1 VLLSFTK
8 LGWATL
14 ESSIL
19 AMHEI
24 CRGYS
29 TLLPAVIEISDS
41 ALGQKNVDASVSDPL
56 GIFNLLIAQAS
67 VHINRHIRE
76 SAFDFIRILCS
87 QKSRRIGDPDSVHGA
102 AYTVSGTVC
111 PVSEYPSHCVTDNTS
126 FSRSLFTCIV
136 TALSKGMEDN
146 WCQIRRA
153 AVHAAKTFLL
163 SDLYYRVSL
172 PTGTSS
178 LNSITPVCT
187 LSSTGKGSGEG
198 MGIKM
203 EGAQPED
210 CWNKLLPGLC
220 MNRFYVADGVNT
232 IAREIWHEIINK
244 NGNGRK
250 MVMEYLTEIIDH
262 YIAMSQASNHMV
274 SEAALLALSELLLR
288 MPRESLLLHIPRITR
303 NILECVHS
311 DSWPVRDSA
320 TISSGSLVKCYP
332 EETAEYLNVFLDS
345 WTISVSSAIW
355 SVRDNSSS
363 AFGDALSSTNTEVR
377 TLVLEKILG
386 HLNTNLM
393 AAKKELAIGE
403 KVAQFISPDMLKFM
417 AENEKRILKMAIEQQ
432 ENKLEHKFLNESSI
446 NGEEYSKGI
455 RLGGK
460 GLGSWG
466 CCLDCMDPRSGSPW
480 EVSDGCIYLIK
491 DLCSSH
497 PDEALRFLPKV
508 YDLLFLEHYK
518 SSNKLQTTI
527 LTQVITSSQLL
538 IILPPSSSVGPFL
551 DLIGAVNRSF

>member
-1 VLLSFTK
+1 
-8 LGWATL
+8 
-14 ESSIL
+14 
-19 AMHEI
+19 MHEI

-29 TLLPAVIEISDS
+29 TLLPTVIEISDS

-87 QKSRRIGDPDSVHGA
+87 QKSRRVRDPDSVHDA
-102 AYTVSGTVC
+102 AYTVSGTIC
-111 PVSEYPSHCVTDNTS
+111 PVTEYPSRCVKGTDNAS
-126 FSRSLFTCIV
+126 FSRCLFTCIV
-136 TALSKGMEDN
+136 AALSKGMEDN

-163 SDLYYRVSL
+163 SDLYYRVSS
-172 PTGTSS
+172 PTGTSV
-178 LNSITPVCT
+178 NSKTPVSTC
-187 LSSTGKGSGEG
+187 STGDGSGEG
-198 MGIKM
+198 IGIKM
-203 EGAQPED
+203 EGALTED
-210 CWNKLLPGLC
+210 CWSKLLPGLC

-244 NGNGRK
+244 NGNGRE
-250 MVMEYLTEIIDH
+250 MVVEYLTEIIDH

-288 MPRESLLLHIPRITR
+288 MPRESLLHYIPRITR

-332 EETAEYLNVFLDS
+332 EETAEYLDVFLDS
-345 WTISVSSAIW
+345 WTVSVSSAIW
-355 SVRDNSSS
+355 SVRENSSS
-363 AFGDALSSTNTEVR
+363 AFGDALSSKNTEVR
-377 TLVLEKILG
+377 TLVLKKILG

-417 AENEKRILKMAIEQQ
+417 AENEKRILKMAIKQQ
-432 ENKLEHKFLNESSI
+432 ENKSEHKNLNESSI
-446 NGEEYSKGI
+446 DGEEYRRGI

-497 PDEALRFLPKV
+497 PDEALRFLSKV

-538 IILPPSSSVGPFL
+538 IILPSLSSVQPFL
-551 DLIGAVNRSF
+551 DFIGAVNRSY